1 MVKEGTWGD
10 TFQSPAVS
18 VSLSGVS
25 AADHNYPFQTLSVW
39 SVVQLCPVLCDP
51 MDCSL
56 SGSSVHGIPRQGF
69 WSGLPFPSQEDL
81 SNSGIQPGSPTLQI
95 GVKLICSHV
104 RQSQCACHEWLRALT
119 DVKWLQYLHQ
129 SK

>member
-1 MVKEGTWGD
+1 MAQMVKEGTWGD

-56 SGSSVHGIPRQGF
+56 SGSSVHGIPRQGV
-69 WSGLPFPSQEDL
+69 WSGLPFPSPGALPDQ
-81 SNSGIQPGSPTLQI
+81 GIKPASLASP
-95 GVKLICSHV
+95 
-104 RQSQCACHEWLRALT
+104 ALAKKIKQT
-119 DVKWLQYLHQ
+119 SIRLNL
-129 SK
+129 

>member
-1 MVKEGTWGD
+1 MAHMVKEGTWGD
-10 TFQSPAVS
+10 TFQSPAAS

-56 SGSSVHGIPRQGF
+56 SGSSVHGIPRQEF
-69 WSGLPFPSQEDL
+69 WSGLPFPSPGALPHQ
-81 SNSGIQPGSPTLQI
+81 GIKPVSLASPALAKKI
-95 GVKLICSHV
+95 NKLP
-104 RQSQCACHEWLRALT
+104 LG
-119 DVKWLQYLHQ
+119 
-129 SK
+129 